1 MAQDNAAETAALQA
15 ASLRAAS
22 LREAALRAEVARL
35 RAACEREKQRADAC
49 RAQGDALHRTFE
61 QEKMDFILN
70 FSHELRSP
78 LMKVLAYIETLQDP
92 DTLRSEKAVRYLD
105 AMHRHVLAM
114 SSLIEE
120 LFNECYLDV
129 EQTYHMALVDTGRVF
144 AHYCEELAL
153 YVQNSGRQF
162 DCHIAPGLPRVRLDA
177 GRFAQVMSNLVEN
190 AVKFTPKQG
199 GRVTVWVEMQA
210 GRLRV
215 RVCDNGRG
223 ISPERQTHIFDR
235 FYTSGT
241 STPARRSSGLG
252 LAIVRAIVQAHGGTV
267 QVKSRP
273 GRGTQF
279 ELLLPPAGGC

>member
-1 MAQDNAAETAALQA
+1 MVPDDTGETTALLAEID
-15 ASLRAAS
+15 
-22 LREAALRAEVARL
+22 RL
-35 RAACEREKQRADAC
+35 RAACAREKQLADTC
-49 RAQGDALHRTFE
+49 RAQGNALHRTFE

-92 DTLRSEKAVRYLD
+92 DTLRSEKAERYLD
-105 AMHRHVLAM
+105 AMHHHVLAM

-129 EQTYHMALVDTGRVF
+129 EQTYHMVSVDTSRVF
-144 AHYCEELAL
+144 IHYCEELEL

-162 DCHIAPGLPRVRLDA
+162 ACNISPGMPPVRLDA

-199 GRVTVWVEMQA
+199 GRITVWAEMKN
-210 GRLRV
+210 GMLRV
-215 RVCDNGRG
+215 RICDNGRG
-223 ISPERQTHIFDR
+223 ISAERQAHIFDR

-241 STPARRSSGLG
+241 SSPARRSSGLG
-252 LAIVRAIVQAHGGTV
+252 LAIVRTIIQAHNGTI
-267 QVKSRP
+267 QVKSRS

-279 ELLLPPAGGC
+279 EIYLPLDGGR